1 MKSLQTSLLL
11 VLGVVLA
18 APVIA
23 QTDASAPSSGLL
35 GKRYVEAFTTLS
47 DYKNFE
53 DNDFTLGTSV
63 NIPLTTG
70 LDAGAYFQHTWTEGD
85 QSENFQDLAANLTAY
100 ASCGA
105 LRPFVRATLGYDWWY
120 VSNDPFYQIDVG
132 GEYLVTQRF
141 SVSVQLSWSEFLASD
156 WNGGG
161 FSGSTRANYWV
172 TEAIATS
179 LTMGYLEGG
188 SWSYGL
194 AAVFRF

>member
-1 MKSLQTSLLL
+1 
-11 VLGVVLA
+11 
-18 APVIA
+18 
-23 QTDASAPSSGLL
+23 
-35 GKRYVEAFTTLS
+35 
-47 DYKNFE
+47 
-53 DNDFTLGTSV
+53 
-63 NIPLTTG
+63 
-70 LDAGAYFQHTWTEGD
+70 
-85 QSENFQDLAANLTAY
+85 
-100 ASCGA
+100 
-105 LRPFVRATLGYDWWY
+105 
-120 VSNDPFYQIDVG
+120 VG

-179 LTMGYLEGG
+179 LTVGYLEGG